1 MYVPRFA
8 VRQRITMMAYRL
20 GAGPAVLVRPDG
32 IVAWRHDGPAGDRAT
47 ALAGAVGLSPGRGA
61 RAQAA

>member
-1 MYVPRFA
+1 
-8 VRQRITMMAYRL
+8 MMAYRL
-20 GAGPAVLVRPDG
+20 GAGPAVLGRPDEDG
-32 IVAWRHDGPAGDRAT
+32 AWRHDGPAGDRAT